1 MPGTNPSGY
10 RSNVGG
16 VSLLSRQVW
25 RWEQTAS
32 SARRFVEQW
41 KKNVSNSKSISETLL
56 KIVMVS
62 TYLQCF
68 IVIKQ
73 KMVLGNLKYNEKF
86 GCNITCWNLLHKN
99 TWASNCKCGGI
110 QRSAAKN
117 HTILHQNTINLHEWP
132 NNSCRVKYELLRWM
146 FMSKEQR
153 KSVVKVESGRRKFWW
168 VF

>member
-1 MPGTNPSGY
+1 
-10 RSNVGG
+10 
-16 VSLLSRQVW
+16 
-25 RWEQTAS
+25 
-32 SARRFVEQW
+32 
-41 KKNVSNSKSISETLL
+41 
-56 KIVMVS
+56 MVS

-132 NNSCRVKYELLRWM
+132 NNSCRVKYELLQWM
-146 FMSKEQR
+146 FRSKEQR
-153 KSVVKVESGRRKFWW
+153 KSVVKVESVGECFGVYSRTGPITPFFYHIRYSFCVVYLFIILCKLIWALTQMTFDFGGI
-168 VF
+168 V